1 MRVTLDGDPFAHLDA
16 AKTLWSRNT
25 WPAKWIAHP
34 DPAGPPPF
42 VVAYR
47 RSFKLA
53 GPATVRLHVSAD
65 ERYHLWLDGTLLGR
79 GPERGD
85 PDHWYFDS
93 YEIPLDPGR
102 HTLVAR
108 VWSLGFGERSQM
120 AGDTGGG
127 AGGQVAAPYAQF
139 SVYHGLLVA

>member
-1 MRVTLDGDPFAHLDA
+1 MRVTIEGEPFAQHNAD
-16 AKTLWSRNT
+16 KSLWSRNT

-34 DPAGPPPF
+34 DPGPAPF

-47 RSFKLA
+47 RSFKLTEA
-53 GPATVRLHVSAD
+53 AVVRLHVTAD

-85 PDHWYFDS
+85 AEHWYFDT
-93 YEIPLDPGR
+93 YEIPLSSGR

-108 VWSLGFGERSQM
+108 VWSLG
-120 AGDTGGG
+120 T
-127 AGGQVAAPYAQF
+127 
-139 SVYHGLLVA
+139 